1 MFNLILHVWVA
12 WVAMEHTNSRVLGEE
27 VNPKISFGHRP
38 EKAVESALVSQP
50 LL

>member
-12 WVAMEHTNSRVLGEE
+12 WALAVAHTNSRVGEE